1 MRGCTAPASQA
12 AAVAAAPPMQCSAVQ
27 LPMARPGQSRAGG
40 RTMAPLGCQNTRPPP
55 QESLMLQAGGQASG
69 ASVLVSQ
76 PEHALA
82 TYIYTRV

>member
-1 MRGCTAPASQA
+1 
-12 AAVAAAPPMQCSAVQ
+12 
-27 LPMARPGQSRAGG
+27 
-40 RTMAPLGCQNTRPPP
+40 MAPLGCQNTRPPP